1 MGDGG
6 KPAAPFDDRLQRRD
20 HGLGEKREGIGEVAL
35 AGTVPPDDEGR
46 IVEIHVL
53 DGNAA
58 KTHQLHP
65 AESAIDHASPRG
77 QGRPDHAGSETTL

>member
-1 MGDGG
+1 MGNSRE
-6 KPAAPFDDRLQRRD
+6 PPTPLDDRLQRGG
-20 HGLGEKREGIGEVAL
+20 HGLGEKREGIGKVAL
-35 AGTVPPDDEGR
+35 AGAVPPDDEGR